1 MGKIGKFDLL
11 RKELKS
17 NMFKEN
23 IAAIIGYILVFLIIP
38 WIAKNIV
45 GYEVLSI
52 PTGICS
58 VTIASLIIMVLNYR
72 RERK

>member
-1 MGKIGKFDLL
+1 
-11 RKELKS
+11 
-17 NMFKEN
+17 MFKEN
-23 IAAIIGYILVFLIIP
+23 IAAIIGYTLVFLVIP

-58 VTIASLIIMVLNYR
+58 AAIASLIIIAVNYKK
-72 RERK
+72 EKGA